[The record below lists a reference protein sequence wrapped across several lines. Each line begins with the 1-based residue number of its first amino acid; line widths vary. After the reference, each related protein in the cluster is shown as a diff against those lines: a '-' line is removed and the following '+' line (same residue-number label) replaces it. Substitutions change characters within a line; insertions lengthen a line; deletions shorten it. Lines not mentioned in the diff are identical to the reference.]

1 VLRSEGFVI
10 RFDRHLLGW
19 GVFFIALGFSALAV
33 RSGAVPAGLPS
44 WDLWPLL
51 LIGWGLALVLR
62 RTPGAAL
69 GGLLVAATFG
79 AMIGGFVGAGF
90 DVGRLGA
97 LCGQPGGPGGLSVSR
112 SGAFT
117 GARAAVD
124 LELRCAELTVV
135 GIPGSTWAVSGTAPS
150 DRPPTIEAAGD
161 RLTVRSGSGAGGWP
175 FGGAERWRV
184 ELPTAVPLDLSLT
197 VDAGSAEVEAGAA
210 DLGAAS
216 VTLNAGTAV
225 LDLSAA
231 RIGSISGTVNAGS
244 LVVRL
249 PADDLTGNLTVNA
262 GSIAVCVPAG
272 VGLRITTADNP
283 LGRYDV
289 AAAGLVRSGNVWTNA
304 ADATATTRIELT
316 AIANA
321 GSIAL
326 NPEASCR

>member
-1 VLRSEGFVI
+1 MI

-19 GVFFIALGFSALAV
+19 GVFFIVLGVTPLAV
-33 RSGAVPAGLPS
+33 RSGAVPAHLQW

-62 RTPGAAL
+62 RTSAAAL
-69 GGLLVAATFG
+69 GGLLVAATVG
-79 AMIGGFVGAGF
+79 AMIGGLGAGF
-90 DVGRLGA
+90 DVGQLGA
-97 LCGQPGGPGGLSVSR
+97 LCSQPGGPAFPTR
-112 SGAFT
+112 SGAFG

-124 LELRCAELTVV
+124 LELRCGELTVV
-135 GIPGSTWAVSGTAPS
+135 GIPGSTWSVSGTAPS
-150 DRPPTIEAAGD
+150 GRLPTIEAAGD
-161 RLTVRSGSGAGGWP
+161 RLTVRSGPGTGGWP

-184 ELPTAVPLDLSLT
+184 ELPTAVPLDLSLA
-197 VDAGSAEVEAGAA
+197 VDAGQAEVDAGTA
-210 DLGAAS
+210 DIDAAS

-225 LDLSAA
+225 LDLGAA
-231 RIGSISGTVNAGS
+231 RLGSISGTVNAGS

-249 PADDLTGNLTVNA
+249 PADDLTGTLTVNA

-272 VGLRITTADNP
+272 VGLRITTGDNP
-283 LGRYDV
+283 IGSYDF

-304 ADATATTRIELT
+304 EDATAAIRIELLT
-316 AIANA
+316 IANA